1 MLTRKGKLWKM
12 VVRCPYCN
20 KLHKHGGGTED
31 TPLLGR
37 RAADCHRGE
46 YRISYLGS
54 AIRLGDV
61 LSISIDTSADLPQQE
76 DLIRL

>member
-1 MLTRKGKLWKM
+1 MLTRKGKQWKM
-12 VVRCPYCN
+12 VVRCPYCH
-20 KLHKHGGGTED
+20 KLHKHGGGTEEI
-31 TPLLGR
+31 PLLGTR
-37 RAADCHRGE
+37 SADCHKGE

-54 AIRLGDV
+54 SIRLGDV